1 MAMSSLQ
8 RIGSVRMALTSL
20 AEAFGLL
27 MIVPT
32 HRYRENGAAALRTGK
47 IRDRLNCVIYSAGFR
62 SRGTSSK

>member
-1 MAMSSLQ
+1 
-8 RIGSVRMALTSL
+8 MALTSL